1 MNKVILIGRIGSEM
15 QIHTFESG
23 GKIGNLSLAT
33 DDSYKNQQG
42 EKVTITDWHRIVI
55 RNKVCDVFE
64 KYVSKGDKICVTGKN
79 KTRSYEVNGEKR
91 YVTEVHV
98 SEFEFVESKQTSNHQ
113 PQQSN
118 NTQPPV
124 ESNEPDDLPF

>member
-15 QIHTFESG
+15 QVHTFEDG

-33 DDSYKNQQG
+33 DDSYKNQKG
-42 EKVTITDWHRIVI
+42 EKITITDWHRIVI

-64 KYVSKGDKICVTGKN
+64 TYVKKGDKICVTGKN
-79 KTRSYEVNGEKR
+79 KTRSYDVNGEKR

-98 SEFEFVESKQTSNHQ
+98 SEFEFVESKQNNSQQPTTS
-113 PQQSN
+113 
-118 NTQPPV
+118 
-124 ESNEPDDLPF
+124 ESSIESEEPDDFPF